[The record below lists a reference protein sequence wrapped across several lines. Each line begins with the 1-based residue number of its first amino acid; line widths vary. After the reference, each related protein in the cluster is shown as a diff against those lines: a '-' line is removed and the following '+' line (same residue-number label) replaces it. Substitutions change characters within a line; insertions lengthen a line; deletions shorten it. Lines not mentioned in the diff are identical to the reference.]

1 MILKPKFVILDEST
15 SALDLENEEQMYKVK
30 EEMVKCPTDLLL
42 SGILGSSFAAYLM
55 VSLQNLLPLQLL
67 QDLGMTVVSVGNRP
81 SLVPF
86 HDKVLRLTG
95 EGAWKFES

>member
-15 SALDLENEEQMYKVK
+15 SALDLENEAQMYKVK
-30 EEMVKCPTDLLL
+30 EEMVKCRTDLLL
-42 SGILGSSFAAYLM
+42 SGTIESSIVAYSM